1 MKRLLL
7 SLAILMGALTSCAL
21 DKAKQESGDATAN
34 GSAVQDTVV
43 QAPQA
48 KKTPKEGKSR
58 IVNATYHSNILG
70 ADRTYTVYLPK
81 SYDVDPERKFPILY
95 LLHGMLDDN
104 YCWTTRG
111 HLKEVMDTLVAQGKA
126 CEMVIVTPLAGG
138 EANKD
143 WNGYFNMRGW
153 NYEDFFFKEF
163 VPFIEREYRVYTGRG
178 HRAAAGLS
186 MGGGAATSFCQ
197 RYPDMFC
204 ACYAMSA
211 LMDIVPLPGHK
222 AGPNS
227 KVGIMSA
234 KVGELSCSK
243 FIRRADAATI
253 AKMKTIRW
261 YVDCGDR
268 DFLLKKNQEFMAAM
282 DRAGIP
288 YKKQI
293 RKGTHSWQYWHSG
306 LFICLPFISESFAP
320 IQ

>member
-7 SLAILMGALTSCAL
+7 SLTIVMGAMTSCAL
-21 DKAKQESGDATAN
+21 DKDKQQATDVTVSDSIIGDTIT
-34 GSAVQDTVV
+34 SAQV
-43 QAPQA
+43 P
-48 KKTPKEGKSR
+48 TPPHAEGKSR
-58 IVNATYHSNILG
+58 IVNATYHSKILG

-81 SYDVDPERKFPILY
+81 SYDVSPDRKYPILY

-111 HLKEVMDTLVAQGKA
+111 QLKEVMDELVDQGKA
-126 CEMVIVTPLAGG
+126 CEMVIVTPCAGG
-138 EANKD
+138 AANKD

-153 NYEDFFFKEF
+153 HYEDFFFKEF
-163 VPFIEREYRVYTGRG
+163 MPFIEQEYRILTDRG

-197 RYPDMFC
+197 RYPDLFC

-243 FIRRADAATI
+243 FIRQADAATI

-288 YKKQI
+288 YQKQI
-293 RKGTHSWQYWHSG
+293 RKGTHSWNYWHTG
-306 LFICLPFISESFAP
+306 LYICLPFITESFEK
-320 IQ
+320 

>member
-1 MKRLLL
+1 
-7 SLAILMGALTSCAL
+7 
-21 DKAKQESGDATAN
+21 
-34 GSAVQDTVV
+34 
-43 QAPQA
+43 
-48 KKTPKEGKSR
+48 
-58 IVNATYHSNILG
+58 
-70 ADRTYTVYLPK
+70 
-81 SYDVDPERKFPILY
+81 
-95 LLHGMLDDN
+95 
-104 YCWTTRG
+104 
-111 HLKEVMDTLVAQGKA
+111 
-126 CEMVIVTPLAGG
+126 
-138 EANKD
+138 
-143 WNGYFNMRGW
+143 
-153 NYEDFFFKEF
+153 
-163 VPFIEREYRVYTGRG
+163 
-178 HRAAAGLS
+178 
-186 MGGGAATSFCQ
+186 
-197 RYPDMFC
+197 
-204 ACYAMSA
+204 MSA

-268 DFLLKKNQEFMAAM
+268 DFLLKKNQEFMSAM